1 MIFNSI
7 IPLPFYAPLFYH
19 GVFALALVLFIK
31 LHINGFTLH
40 FQKQKE
46 LSALVLL
53 FFVTMYMGM
62 RPISYVFGDM
72 GMYNHVFNYYLN
84 AFSNI
89 LFNEAKCF
97 PVVPSD
103 EVADTSLP
111 IYFTFGLFNISKTLF
126 ILGFKYSHDPLFL
139 CSS

>member
-84 AFSNI
+84 GGELLSGGDYVWQLFMKFIRKIHNHVQLI
-89 LFNEAKCF
+89 L
-97 PVVPSD
+97 
-103 EVADTSLP
+103 L
-111 IYFTFGLFNISKTLF
+111 
-126 ILGFKYSHDPLFL
+126 HQH
-139 CSS
+139 